1 MTLRICGVLKLVA
14 ADTFGNPY
22 PVVMACT
29 REDGHPGAHYTP
41 TGTSHFCWNPTVPS
55 EKTMAE
61 LEIAVQRMEQSGIAF
76 KGLVKDI
83 QTRYSP

>member
-1 MTLRICGVLKLVA
+1 
-14 ADTFGNPY
+14 
-22 PVVMACT
+22 
-29 REDGHPGAHYTP
+29 
-41 TGTSHFCWNPTVPS
+41 
-55 EKTMAE
+55 MAE